1 MKTLEF
7 FMWLIC
13 ALLLSGF
20 VYTVAKRPF
29 FNDYKRS
36 LLNAANGL
44 CILALGV
51 LSFFYFQGKDTSQ
64 IWYLLIVA
72 LTVVMGVI
80 TTNLI
85 NAKFHETM
93 YEKTHLFRLTA
104 KTANNMIY
112 GKLAITGT
120 KETVEARLVC
130 PLYAEYHY
138 GDIIPVRVLVCRP
151 NEIIVEP
158 TEN

>member
-20 VYTVAKRPF
+20 IYTVAKRPF

-36 LLNAANGL
+36 LWNAANGL
-44 CILALGV
+44 CILVLGI
-51 LSFFYFQGKDTSQ
+51 LSFFYFQGKDSSQ
-64 IWYLLIVA
+64 IWYLLIIA
-72 LTVVMGVI
+72 ITAVMGTI
-80 TTNLI
+80 TINII
-85 NAKFHETM
+85 NAKFYETM
-93 YEKTHLFRLTA
+93 YQKTHLFRLTA
-104 KTANNMIY
+104 KTPNDMIS
-112 GKLAITGT
+112 GKLTITGT
-120 KETVEARLVC
+120 KEIVDARLVC
-130 PLYAEYHY
+130 PLYAAYHY